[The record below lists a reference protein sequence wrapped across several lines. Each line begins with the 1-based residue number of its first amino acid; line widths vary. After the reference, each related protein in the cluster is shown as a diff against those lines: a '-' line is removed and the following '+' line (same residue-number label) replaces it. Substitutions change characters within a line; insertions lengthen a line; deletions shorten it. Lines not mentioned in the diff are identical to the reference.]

1 MDQSSIYP
9 KTLREILNDSTEP
22 FENVNI
28 YPMIAHILGIDPS
41 KKIDGNL
48 NNIKHLLK

>member
-9 KTLREILNDSTEP
+9 KTVREILNDSTEP

-28 YPMIAHILGIDPS
+28 YPMIAHILGIYPN
-41 KKIDGNL
+41 KKIDGYH
-48 NNIKHLLK
+48 NNIKHFLK